1 MHQIATRILTE
12 PCIPTLTDSGPNLF
26 AYCPTMDLVATVSQP
41 GVRGKAAVDV
51 WRLNGQNVF
60 GANFDHDSESEDE
73 GDGEDDG
80 GGQVEKRGEGT
91 GQDDEVLR
99 RRKVRGLC
107 WRRDG
112 QVLAVACFD
121 SSVALINAFTGKIAH
136 HLHTN
141 LPPGVPIST
150 SPSSSFTSS
159 PSRSQKRRSRTSK
172 GVGSN
177 EAEPE
182 STATVKTRTNVS
194 CISWTTHFATPSPL
208 LIRKSLEVGRDTEK
222 AVTLD
227 QILGLKADIDRLL
240 SLKADLPGELSAI
253 DIEASLPKLATLPPI
268 GVGSGDD
275 VFSSRGSLDAIF
287 HAANT
292 GLNGAVDVLIV
303 GLQEHEG
310 TGRCAV
316 HLEIFD
322 SFTIGAVDVGSC
334 FPTSGRGAKVR
345 AITSHPYLS
354 LAFLLLEQPDFS
366 LHVACLDMSFIPQ
379 TGRNLPLVARKVTQ
393 LGNLLRYVSQVQ
405 MQLSA
410 EIKAAFDLPSRFL
423 RNINESLAEADPD
436 ADFSFAAHHLAVTGD
451 CDPRVRE
458 WLVDEVGNRGLKR
471 WEKAVGDCLDVVR
484 RMTSECLQ
492 PALERMQVIL
502 SRLDGLAK
510 FSGTRERLGLNEQAI
525 RRVRETVD
533 VLGLV
538 AEDMLID
545 VGVEIREFGSFMRWL
560 TWECEVEALEEG
572 SERAEELRES
582 WTGEQELRAVL
593 DYVGGAMNQSRLKR
607 YIDAGNPGGED
618 AATKKSFDE
627 ETDTG
632 FYADFTERR
641 RRRTGSNTDYRSPT
655 LRELL
660 ERLRKQCDVVFG
672 QIAETFR
679 KSLLTSYLFSV
690 PGQYDGNMLDVRVM
704 PDQIREDTYSLVI
717 LAKDHRGQLQLTVAD
732 IQMQTGKRIKMA
744 ITSNTALT
752 IAQVTEI
759 LDAKIVDDEF
769 VMVLAASTEG
779 DARLYTRAIS
789 TEAEQNEWEL
799 RHVFDDGKM
808 DAGMKPARLEANGR
822 AGRRVV
828 AVVDQAGLGFVVFDL
843 DTGLD
848 VDGKQGTEDEVMT
861 G

>member
-1 MHQIATRILTE
+1 MNR
-12 PCIPTLTDSGPNLF
+12 DS
-26 AYCPTMDLVATVSQP
+26 
-41 GVRGKAAVDV
+41 
-51 WRLNGQNVF
+51 
-60 GANFDHDSESEDE
+60 
-73 GDGEDDG
+73 
-80 GGQVEKRGEGT
+80 
-91 GQDDEVLR
+91 
-99 RRKVRGLC
+99 
-107 WRRDG
+107 
-112 QVLAVACFD
+112 
-121 SSVALINAFTGKIAH
+121 
-136 HLHTN
+136 
-141 LPPGVPIST
+141 
-150 SPSSSFTSS
+150 
-159 PSRSQKRRSRTSK
+159 
-172 GVGSN
+172 
-177 EAEPE
+177 
-182 STATVKTRTNVS
+182 
-194 CISWTTHFATPSPL
+194 
-208 LIRKSLEVGRDTEK
+208 EK

-227 QILGLKADIDRLL
+227 QILGLKADIDKLL

-275 VFSSRGSLDAIF
+275 VFSSRGSVDAIF
-287 HAANT
+287 HANTT

-322 SFTIGAVDVGSC
+322 SFKIGAVDVGSC

-345 AITSHPYLS
+345 AIASHPYLS
-354 LAFLLLEQPDFS
+354 VAFLVLEQPDFS
-366 LHVACLDMSFIPQ
+366 LHVACLDMRFIPQ

-458 WLVDEVGNRGLKR
+458 WLVDEVGDRGLKR

-510 FSGTRERLGLNEQAI
+510 FSGTRERLGLDEQSV

-545 VGVEIREFGSFMRWL
+545 VGAEIREFGAFIRWL
-560 TWECEVEALEEG
+560 KWECEVEALEEG

-582 WTGEQELRAVL
+582 WTGEQELRTVL

-607 YIDAGNPGGED
+607 YIDASNSTGED
-618 AATKKSFDE
+618 VTTTKSFDE
-627 ETDTG
+627 ETDAG
-632 FYADFTERR
+632 FYADFTQRR
-641 RRRTGSNTDYRSPT
+641 SRRASSNKEYRSPT
-655 LRELL
+655 LGELL
-660 ERLRKQCDVVFG
+660 DRLKTQCYVVFG

-679 KSLLTSYLFSV
+679 KSLLTSYLFSL
-690 PGQYDGNMLDVRVM
+690 PGEYDGNILDVRVI
-704 PDQIREDTYSLVI
+704 PDRIHQDIYELVA
-717 LAKDHRGQLQLTVAD
+717 LAKDRKGQLQLTVAE
-732 IQMQTGKRIKMA
+732 IQPDGGRRMKTA
-744 ITSNTALT
+744 ITSNTVLS
-752 IAQVTEI
+752 IAEVTEI

-769 VMVLAASTEG
+769 VIVLAASAES
-779 DARLYTRAIS
+779 DSRLYTRPIIAD
-789 TEAEQNEWEL
+789 AEQDEWEL
-799 RHVFDDGKM
+799 RHIFEDGKM
-808 DAGMKPARLEANGR
+808 NAGMKAARLEANGR

-828 AVVDQAGLGFVVFDL
+828 AVTDQAGLGFVVFDL

-848 VDGKQGTEDEVMT
+848 DDAEPGTEDEVMT